1 MCGKMR
7 TLHSIW
13 RVPVTCAGDGAGNQ
27 THSLTHTP
35 ALFSEEGRLPLTLR
49 LPFRRSPFQGK
60 VVFPSHPGSL
70 FRGRSSSPH
79 APVPFSPAPF
89 SEEGRLP
96 LTLRLPFQRK
106 AVFPSHPGSLFRGR
120 SSSPHTPAPF
130 SEEGRLPLTLR
141 LPFQG
146 KVVFPSHPGSLFRG
160 RSSSRRG
167 AASGSEQARQRSPK
181 TSGWIFGPNA
191 RACSLPL
198 AAPLRIGSSPQKTCP
213 GR

>member
-35 ALFSEEGRLPLTLR
+35 APFSGEGRLPLTL
-49 LPFRRSPFQGK
+49 RSPFQGK
-60 VVFPSHPGSL
+60 VVFPSRSGSL
-70 FRGRSSSPH
+70 FAGPLFRERSSSPH
-79 APVPFSPAPF
+79 APVPFS
-89 SEEGRLP
+89 G
-96 LTLRLPFQRK
+96 
-106 AVFPSHPGSLFRGR
+106 
-120 SSSPHTPAPF
+120 
-130 SEEGRLPLTLR
+130 EGRLPLTLR

-146 KVVFPSHPGSLFRG
+146 KVVFPSHPGPLFRGRSSSLHAPAPFSGEGRLPLTPRSPFQGKVVFPSHPGPLFRG

>member
-27 THSLTHTP
+27 THSLTHAP
-35 ALFSEEGRLPLTLR
+35 APFSEEGRLPLTLR

-79 APVPFSPAPF
+79 TPAPF
-89 SEEGRLP
+89 SGEGRLP

-106 AVFPSHPGSLFRGR
+106 AVFPSRSGSLFRGR
-120 SSSPHTPAPF
+120 P
-130 SEEGRLPLTLR
+130 
-141 LPFQG
+141 
-146 KVVFPSHPGSLFRG
+146 
-160 RSSSRRG
+160 SSRRG